1 MTDLSFVIPVY
12 NEACFIDKCLS
23 TIKQLCA
30 GNQLNVEIIVIDNG
44 STDISVELAGA
55 YTDLIFSIER
65 SSVSAA
71 RNKGIE
77 KAQSELIA
85 FIDADVVLTQQW
97 FDCFKANNALYQ
109 KDLNFLT
116 GFQYAVRPDGS
127 WVEQH
132 WFSNLKDALLNG
144 GNIITSKQVCEL
156 LNGFTI
162 SLKTGEDYDFCTRAQ
177 QAGVN
182 YSEEPG
188 YVAIH
193 DGFPRD
199 LKGFYRREYWH
210 GKGDFLTFKI
220 FLKSQVAILGV
231 GYLAILVLI
240 LILLMSGFYLLALVA
255 AVVLLVANLAITVKR
270 FVKLPLAS
278 IGYNSVLNFIYF
290 LHAVCRYLKHYVIA
304 AKLIRDEIIHA
315 LIGS

>member
-1 MTDLSFVIPVY
+1 MTDLSFVIPVH
-12 NEACFIDKCLS
+12 NEACFIVKCLS
-23 TIKQLCA
+23 TIKELCVD
-30 GNQLNVEIIVIDNG
+30 NQVNAEIIVIDNG
-44 STDISVELAGA
+44 STDNSVELAGA
-55 YTDLIFSIER
+55 HADLILSVER
-65 SSVSAA
+65 SSVSVA

-97 FDCFKANNALYQ
+97 FDCFKANIAHYHQ
-109 KDLNFLT
+109 DLNFLT

-162 SLKTGEDYDFCTRAQ
+162 SLKTGEDYDFCTRALR
-177 QAGVN
+177 AGVN
-182 YSEEPG
+182 YSEEPR

-199 LKGFYRREYWH
+199 VKGFYRREYWH
-210 GKGDFLTFKI
+210 GEGDFLTFKI
-220 FLKSQVAILGV
+220 FLKSLVAILGV
-231 GYLAILVLI
+231 GYLVMLMLI
-240 LILLMSGFYLLALVA
+240 LILLISGYHLFALVA
-255 AVVLLVANLAITVKR
+255 SVILLVANLAITVNR
-270 FVKLPLAS
+270 FTNLPLVS

-290 LHAVCRYLKHYVIA
+290 FARGMSLFKAL
-304 AKLIRDEIIHA
+304 RDRGKA
-315 LIGS
+315 Y